1 MTKSQSPKKPISPN
15 INKLVQAV
23 IDHPQ
28 NADLKTKLE
37 RAARKDPVKVLTTI
51 IRYQFTQY
59 QKEISTWKMARQEAK
74 DIINPRRVMLTE
86 LYEDIELDGFIHG
99 LVHNKRIFKISNKP
113 FKIVDKAGKE
123 QPEKTALFQHQWF
136 NDFLKLAMQS
146 RFHGYRLAYFIEWDE
161 KGLIKK
167 TDMVPPAHV
176 IPEKH
181 VWTKYQYDINGYDY
195 TQPPF
200 SQYMIGIGRQDDLGL
215 YEKAAL
221 LYILKKHSW
230 QSWDEFE
237 ERFGIPIPIVET
249 ATTDAGV
256 LNSIEKWL
264 RDLSTGSYG
273 IIPDGGK
280 LTVVE
285 TGKADAHQVFFK
297 KIEMAQMELEVL
309 FTGQIRET
317 NKSGTY
323 GKEQAKEDEA
333 QELIAD
339 DKTFISNL
347 VNDQLIPNILL
358 PAGYPLSDGDRFDWN
373 DGIKASPTDRLAIFK
388 GVKELGFKVD
398 EKQVS
403 EELDVI
409 TNGEI
414 ETESEDG
421 RGVLHTPSSTKK
433 QNSTKKPDNLIPDA
447 IVAMHVKINELYHV
461 H

>member
-1 MTKSQSPKKPISPN
+1 MQ
-15 INKLVQAV
+15 
-23 IDHPQ
+23 
-28 NADLKTKLE
+28 
-37 RAARKDPVKVLTTI
+37 
-51 IRYQFTQY
+51 
-59 QKEISTWKMARQEAK
+59 
-74 DIINPRRVMLTE
+74 
-86 LYEDIELDGFIHG
+86 GF
-99 LVHNKRIFKISNKP
+99 
-113 FKIVDKAGKE
+113 
-123 QPEKTALFQHQWF
+123 
-136 NDFLKLAMQS
+136 DF
-146 RFHGYRLAYFIEWDE
+146 
-161 KGLIKK
+161 
-167 TDMVPPAHV
+167 
-176 IPEKH
+176 
-181 VWTKYQYDINGYDY
+181 

-200 SQYMIGIGRQDDLGL
+200 NQYMIGVGREDDLGL

-249 ATTDAGV
+249 ATTDTKV
-256 LNSIEKWL
+256 LNTIEKWL

-273 IIPDGGK
+273 VIPDGGK

-339 DKTFISNL
+339 DKTFIANL
-347 VNDQLIPNILL
+347 INDQLIPNILI
-358 PAGYPLSDGDRFDWN
+358 PNGYPLVEGDRFDWN
-373 DGIKASPTDRLAIFK
+373 DGAKATPKERLEIFK
-388 GVKELGFKVD
+388 GVKELGFKLD
-398 EKQVS
+398 LKQVS

-409 TNGEI
+409 IEEI
-414 ETESEDG
+414 EETEQDDP
-421 RGVLHTPSSTKK
+421 L
-433 QNSTKKPDNLIPDA
+433 KPGAKDNPKNLIPEA
-447 IVAMHVKINELYHV
+447 IVSMHAKINELYHV

>member
-1 MTKSQSPKKPISPN
+1 MTRNKQTKPAGD
-15 INKLVQAV
+15 INKLVEAV
-23 IDHPQ
+23 VNHPQ
-28 NADLKTKLE
+28 NATLKTQLE

-51 IRYQFTQY
+51 IRYQYTQY

-74 DIINPRRVMLTE
+74 DINNPRRVLLTD
-86 LYEDIELDGFIHG
+86 LYEDIEVDGFIHG

-113 FKIVDKAGKE
+113 FKIVDKNGKE
-123 QPEKTALFQHQWF
+123 QTEKTALFKHQWF

-146 RFHGYRLAYFIEWDE
+146 RFHGYRLAYFIEWDA

-167 TDMVPPAHV
+167 TDMVPPRHV

-181 VWTKYQYDINGYDY
+181 IWTIYQYDMEGFDY

-200 SQYMIGIGRQDDLGL
+200 SQYMIGIGREDDLGL

-249 ATTDAGV
+249 ATTDAKV
-256 LNSIEKWL
+256 LNTIEKWL

-273 IIPDGGK
+273 VIPDGGK

-323 GKEQAKEDEA
+323 GKEKSKEDEA

-347 VNDQLIPNILL
+347 INDQLIPNILI
-358 PAGYPLSDGDRFDWN
+358 PNGYPFADGDRFDWN
-373 DGIKASPTDRLAIFK
+373 DGAKATPKERLEIFK
-388 GVKELGFKVD
+388 GVKELGFKLD
-398 EKQVS
+398 LKQVS

-409 TNGEI
+409 I
-414 ETESEDG
+414 EEAEEPEGDD
-421 RGVLHTPSSTKK
+421 PA
-433 QNSTKKPDNLIPDA
+433 KPISNEKPNNLIPEA
-447 IVAMHVKINELYHV
+447 IVQMHTKINELYNV

>member
-1 MTKSQSPKKPISPN
+1 MSNSKKTKPTGD

-23 IDHPQ
+23 IDHPD
-28 NADLKTKLE
+28 NAALKTQLE

-51 IRYQFTQY
+51 IRYQYTQY

-74 DIINPRRVMLTE
+74 DINNPRRVLLTD

-99 LVHNKRIFKISNKP
+99 LVHNKRVFKISNKP
-113 FKIVDKAGKE
+113 FKIVDKNGKE
-123 QPEKTALFQHQWF
+123 QPEKTALFKHQWF

-167 TDMVPPAHV
+167 TDMVPARHV

-181 VWTKYQYDINGYDY
+181 IWTRYQYDMHGFDY

-200 SQYMIGIGRQDDLGL
+200 NQYMIGIGREDDLGL

-249 ATTDAGV
+249 SATDATV
-256 LNSIEKWL
+256 LNTMEKWL

-273 IIPDGGK
+273 VIPDGGK

-347 VNDQLIPNILL
+347 INDQLIPNILL
-358 PAGYPLSDGDRFDWN
+358 PAGYPLVDGDRFDWN
-373 DGIKASPTDRLAIFK
+373 DGAKATPKERLDIFK
-388 GVKELGFKVD
+388 GVKDLGFKLD
-398 EKQVS
+398 LKQVS

-409 TNGEI
+409 I
-414 ETESEDG
+414 EEMEQEEDHDPKKG
-421 RGVLHTPSSTKK
+421 LKQKEVDNKVLEP
-433 QNSTKKPDNLIPDA
+433 
-447 IVAMHVKINELYHV
+447 IVKMHAKINELYHV